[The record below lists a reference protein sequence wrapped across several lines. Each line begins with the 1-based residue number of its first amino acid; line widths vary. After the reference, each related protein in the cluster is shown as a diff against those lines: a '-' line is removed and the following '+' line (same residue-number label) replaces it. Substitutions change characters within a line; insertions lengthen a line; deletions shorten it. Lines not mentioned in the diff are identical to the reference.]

1 MCLLSRHNHYRRY
14 FSRPP
19 EANSL
24 STKRRG
30 IFLSFRPGY
39 FGPGPLALVSFP
51 AGAFRPGHYA
61 PAPSAPRD
69 RHPRP
74 PAWQGPAR
82 VARRHRGSMARLSR
96 GWRRGRAGGTDAGG
110 TGGKA
115 GPVRAPPRPRS
126 IGGRRARRHGTQ
138 HLPLPAKTARHAAET
153 QPGGP
158 FRSCRAMYQ
167 GVSPRDLP
175 SAAPVNTASAVMSER
190 ARGVDTVAPSRLVQM
205 STWHCHIPCPASPAR
220 GSVRR
225 SYAGSVSRGRLAGL
239 RPWRDRARRSRTGVP
254 CL

>member
-30 IFLSFRPGY
+30 IFPSFRPGY

-51 AGAFRPGHYA
+51 AGALRPGHYA

-82 VARRHRGSMARLSR
+82 RLSPARVARSANSAGWRCRRVAAGVGDRHRGSMAGLSR
-96 GWRRGRAGGTDAGG
+96 GWRRGRAGGTDAGVPEAKPV
-110 TGGKA
+110 T
-115 GPVRAPPRPRS
+115 VRAPPRPSS
-126 IGGRRARRHGTQ
+126 IGGRRGPAFRFVLVSALRGRCPWLSVRASGREPVGTEPNTCHYQ
-138 HLPLPAKTARHAAET
+138 RKRPATLRK
-153 QPGGP
+153 
-158 FRSCRAMYQ
+158 RSLAGRF
-167 GVSPRDLP
+167 VL
-175 SAAPVNTASAVMSER
+175 
-190 ARGVDTVAPSRLVQM
+190 VAPCIKVCHRGICPVQ
-205 STWHCHIPCPASPAR
+205 PR
-220 GSVRR
+220 
-225 SYAGSVSRGRLAGL
+225 
-239 RPWRDRARRSRTGVP
+239 
-254 CL
+254 

>member
-30 IFLSFRPGY
+30 ISPSFRPGY

-82 VARRHRGSMARLSR
+82 RLSLV
-96 GWRRGRAGGTDAGG
+96 RRPEAR
-110 TGGKA
+110 
-115 GPVRAPPRPRS
+115 PVQSGHRPRPRS
-126 IGGRRARRHGTQ
+126 IGGRRGPAFRFVLVSALRGRCPWLSVRASGREPVGTE
-138 HLPLPAKTARHAAET
+138 PTPATTSEN
-153 QPGGP
+153 GP
-158 FRSCRAMYQ
+158 PRCGNATWRA
-167 GVSPRDLP
+167 VSFL
-175 SAAPVNTASAVMSER
+175 
-190 ARGVDTVAPSRLVQM
+190 SRQM
-205 STWHCHIPCPASPAR
+205 PTWHCHIPCPASPAR

-225 SYAGSVSRGRLAGL
+225 SYTGSVSRGRLAGL